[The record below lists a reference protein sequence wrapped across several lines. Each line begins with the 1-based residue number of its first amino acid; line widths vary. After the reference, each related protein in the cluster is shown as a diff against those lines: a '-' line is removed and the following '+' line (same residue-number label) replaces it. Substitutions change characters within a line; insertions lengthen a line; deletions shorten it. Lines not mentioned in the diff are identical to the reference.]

1 MVDMATAGMEG
12 MAAMVDMEAA
22 WASTLA
28 SVRESSTE
36 ESVADMAVMVS
47 TANHLHHL
55 RGYYQQYNETRT
67 IQYIYLLYIST
78 WNYVCNVYKC
88 VCACEYLSA

>member
-28 SVRESSTE
+28 SVRESSE

-47 TANHLHHL
+47 TANHLHQL
-55 RGYYQQYNETRT
+55 RGYYQQNADTADNCKC
-67 IQYIYLLYIST
+67 LLTSAGT
-78 WNYVCNVYKC
+78 HC
-88 VCACEYLSA
+88 V